1 MRLAL
6 CMILSGGLLFLL
18 GAGCSKSTS
27 SPSGALSAGEQV
39 TLIDQEGD
47 FGLVALA
54 DGERGF
60 VPLGML
66 KQRNT
71 AEASDADHTHA
82 IVRATD
88 VYDVAPSEPI
98 APPQPRI
105 RAEIDHEQKKLNALF
120 IGEETG
126 KEVIAPGDV
135 HYFVVDQETG
145 ERCWRSI
152 ECIHPNCQGE
162 KKNGRPYYVFFL
174 VAERPNEEEP
184 PIECDACRSFRD
196 PDNETPEELTEWSRF
211 VRPYE
216 LPETLRRRD
225 ELDLERKRF
234 VQQLREQLGQ

>member
-1 MRLAL
+1 MRPAL
-6 CMILSGGLLFLL
+6 CMILSGLLFFLL

-27 SPSGALSAGEQV
+27 PSSGALSTGEQV

-47 FGLVALA
+47 FGLIELA

-88 VYDVAPSEPI
+88 VYAAAPSEPI
-98 APPQPRI
+98 APPLPRI

-152 ECIHPNCQGE
+152 ECIHPNCPGE

-196 PDNETPEELTEWSRF
+196 LGNETPEEKTEWSRY

-225 ELDLERKRF
+225 ELDDERKRF
-234 VQQLREQLGQ
+234 VQHLREKLGQ

>member
-1 MRLAL
+1 MRPAL
-6 CMILSGGLLFLL
+6 CMILSGWLLFLL

-27 SPSGALSAGEQV
+27 PSSGALPTGEQV

-47 FGLVALA
+47 FGLIELA

-71 AEASDADHTHA
+71 AEVSDADHTHA

-88 VYDVAPSEPI
+88 VYAASPSEPI
-98 APPQPRI
+98 APPLPRI

-126 KEVIAPGDV
+126 KEVIAAGDV

-152 ECIHPNCQGE
+152 ECIHPNCPGE

-196 PDNETPEELTEWSRF
+196 LENESPEVKTEWSRY

-225 ELDLERKRF
+225 ELDDERERF
-234 VQQLREQLGQ
+234 VQQLREKLGG